1 MKRLIFPAIV
11 LVGLA
16 SCSKPGPP
24 VDTVGEQNKA
34 LVQKYSEA
42 IVRGD
47 TADLESFL
55 SDDFR
60 SSGPAMKDSSNRE
73 QQVDSWKK
81 NWRDS
86 WASVNFDRQ
95 AMVAFTIPPGEK
107 HPGDWVADW
116 ANITVKYKNRT
127 PSATFFYHA
136 VSRVKE
142 GKIDRTIVY
151 YNVNDILVQQGFT
164 LTPPASKEGAKPKE
178 IKKKVVKKKPARK
191 KK

>member
-1 MKRLIFPAIV
+1 MKKLIFPAIV

-60 SSGPAMKDSSNRE
+60 SSGPAMKDS
-73 QQVDSWKK
+73 
-81 NWRDS
+81 
-86 WASVNFDRQ
+86 
-95 AMVAFTIPPGEK
+95 
-107 HPGDWVADW
+107 
-116 ANITVKYKNRT
+116 
-127 PSATFFYHA
+127 
-136 VSRVKE
+136 
-142 GKIDRTIVY
+142 
-151 YNVNDILVQQGFT
+151 
-164 LTPPASKEGAKPKE
+164 
-178 IKKKVVKKKPARK
+178 
-191 KK
+191 